1 MEAAL
6 RDFSLRNEHRY
17 SDSTFL
23 VIMSHGGPDGICG
36 INDDINEDDIFLVD
50 KIFHYLGSANC
61 PGLIDKPKIIL
72 IQACRGG
79 TETHVKS
86 NSSRII

>member
-6 RDFSLRNEHRY
+6 RDFSQCNEHRY

-23 VIMSHGGPDGICG
+23 IMMSHGGPDGIYG
-36 INDDINEDDIFLVD
+36 INYDENEEDVFPVD
-50 KIFHYLGSANC
+50 KIFHYLNSENC

-79 TETHVKS
+79 TET
-86 NSSRII
+86 